1 MFLPTGNQAIL
12 SFVTSW
18 THVAIRCNMWFFSV
32 QRCFLTLKHDQTCLY
47 KGTFC
52 ENWYFFCK
60 MVQFLVCYP
69 CAATRE
75 INCFC
80 CTQPRGKR
88 MNMMQIRLNHR
99 HGKNA
104 HHFCEG
110 CFFYITKTFFSLE
123 SDFTTM
129 HKLGKVTKGSIKC
142 HSSFLGQLLAL
153 YMGQAALFYV

>member
-1 MFLPTGNQAIL
+1 MFLTTGNQAIL
-12 SFVTSW
+12 SLVTSW
-18 THVAIRCNMWFFSV
+18 THVAIRYNMCFFSV
-32 QRCFLTLKHDQTCLY
+32 QRCFQTVKMTKNVLI
-47 KGTFC
+47 KGHFVKTV
-52 ENWYFFCK
+52 FFCK